1 MDAIKTIQKY
11 GTIFVIAVAG
21 GFLGS
26 SLHERVGT
34 DSDVV
39 RAKRYE
45 VIGQSGKVLSYW
57 DPDSNPRLQPE
68 TPKGLLLVF
77 MDPDGVRRAQ
87 IGSSIGSYAPE
98 LLFYGR
104 QGPSE
109 SRPRESPREPRLRIG
124 LGYNDDPLL
133 TMLDGST
140 RKVLLGAYHGDAP
153 SAQKDDWRITF
164 MSQTGAAVYMGTHGV
179 NSGRSQA
186 FVTVSD
192 DKGLSWSLPTDFHYE
207 IERIPIVP
215 RSH

>member
-1 MDAIKTIQKY
+1 MDAIKGIQKY
-11 GTIFVIAVAG
+11 GAIFVIAIAG

-26 SLHERVGT
+26 SLHERVSA

-57 DPDSNPRLQPE
+57 GPDSNPGLQSE
-68 TPKGLLLVF
+68 IPKGVLLVF

-87 IGSSIGSYAPE
+87 IGSSIGNYAPE

-109 SRPRESPREPRLRIG
+109 GGPRSPEPRFRIG

-133 TMLDGST
+133 TMLDG
-140 RKVLLGAYHGDAP
+140 RARRVLLGAYHGDAP
-153 SAQKDDWRITF
+153 SAQEDDWRIAF
-164 MSQTGAAVYMGTHGV
+164 LSRTGAAAYLGTHGV

-186 FVTVSD
+186 FATVRD
-192 DKGLSWSLPTDFHYE
+192 DKGLSWSLPTDFHYD
-207 IERIPIVP
+207 IESVPIVP

>member
-1 MDAIKTIQKY
+1 MDAIKCIQKY
-11 GTIFVIAVAG
+11 GAIFVIAVAG

-26 SLHERVGT
+26 SLHERVSP

-57 DPDSNPRLQPE
+57 GPDGDPRLQSG
-68 TPKGLLLVF
+68 TPKGVLLVF
-77 MDPDGVRRAQ
+77 MDPNGVRRAQ

-98 LLFYGR
+98 LLFYGE

-109 SRPRESPREPRLRIG
+109 SRPRETSPEPRFRIG

-133 TMLDGST
+133 TMLDG
-140 RKVLLGAYHGDAP
+140 RAQRVLLGAYHGDAP
-153 SAQKDDWRITF
+153 SPQEDDWRIAF
-164 MSQTGAAVYMGTHGV
+164 ISRTGAAAYVGTNGV

-186 FVTVSD
+186 FVTVRD

-207 IERIPIVP
+207 IERTPTVP
-215 RSH
+215 RPH